1 MMGLVAL
8 GAGDLVGWLLAWYY
22 RIHPMTLSG
31 TEGQAMQEMGF
42 GNTMPTYLDL
52 SNFLMVNAL
61 VLGITIAAALY
72 PALRA
77 ARYEPVEA
85 LRHV

>member
-1 MMGLVAL
+1 
-8 GAGDLVGWLLAWYY
+8 
-22 RIHPMTLSG
+22 MTLSG

-42 GNTMPTYLDL
+42 GTSMPTYLDL

-61 VLGITIAAALY
+61 VLGITIMAALY